1 MTKFI
6 KLPFAGHERAFRL
19 DIGALR
25 ELQST
30 CNAGPSTVLA
40 RLMSYQPQMDDRQRP
55 QPEQYRSGDM
65 DPDYGADINLFAM
78 LRQIGGDWRVDD
90 VRETIRLG
98 LIGGGMSPTDAFVF
112 VSGYVDQYPLT
123 ENIGL
128 AASILMHALI
138 GDQDD
143 PVGKPIA
150 ETVTTQQTDA

>member
-1 MTKFI
+1 MAKSI

-30 CNAGPSTVLA
+30 CNAGPSTILA
-40 RLMSYQPQMDDRQRP
+40 RLMSYQPQMADRQRP
-55 QPEQYRSGDM
+55 QPEQYRGGDM

-123 ENIGL
+123 DNIGL

-143 PVGKPIA
+143 PAGKPIA

>member
-6 KLPFAGHERAFRL
+6 KQPFAGQERAFRL

-30 CNAGPSTVLA
+30 CDAGPSTILA
-40 RLMSYQPQMDDRQRP
+40 RLMAYQPQMTDRKRP
-55 QPEQYRSGDM
+55 QPEHYQYGDQ
-65 DPDYGADINLFAM
+65 DPDYSADLNLFAM

-112 VSGYVDQYPLT
+112 VSGYVDPYPLT
-123 ENIGL
+123 DNTGL

-143 PVGKPIA
+143 PVGKPTA
-150 ETVTTQQTDA
+150 ETATTQQTGD